1 MDAVMKKRGA
11 DASRHRGRW
20 KTDSRSDIRP
30 GARSPARTRTH
41 SSSAGSDAGLTSDEA
56 VSLHPC
62 KRMQDELGEVRDTT
76 HPTHQSI
83 FSHRQSTAAPF
94 ITSLI

>member
-1 MDAVMKKRGA
+1 MDAGMKKRGA

-30 GARSPARTRTH
+30 GAR

-94 ITSLI
+94 IT